1 MQSMN
6 VQPMNGLAILQ
17 SDQVDHLFLLIGGNP
32 LPNCV
37 AAFGLLKPNGT
48 AYLIH
53 TRFSKT
59 QAVRLAKVLRDRSDL
74 KPARLV
80 DLGEAQA
87 EAFAIRQQ
95 VSSLSQTL
103 TGKIGL
109 NYTGGTKAMSVHVY
123 RVIAALHPTA
133 IFSYLDSNTLEMM
146 IDDDQS
152 PSRRYKIPLK
162 LSFEQLFRLHGLQW
176 RQDCPPLK
184 APIQAIAATQL
195 AKLWTIPDLS
205 RAWRR
210 WCNQELRQKCQTA
223 YDRWHEE
230 WHLAQLPPLSLSGMP
245 STLKQVLQQH
255 FGAET
260 QQFSLQTAQLKFLTI
275 TGLCEWLDGTWLEDY
290 VLQQVQQIQM
300 EIDVHECR
308 MSFRMQDPTEIN
320 TRFDKFE
327 FDVAFI
333 RHYQLFALSC
343 TTSESRKLCKQ
354 KLIEANT
361 RAQQLGG
368 IEARVALVCARSDTE
383 SLRKELEVATR
394 NPKIAV
400 FGRQDWSDLSANIT
414 AWVKQNI

>member
-1 MQSMN
+1 
-6 VQPMNGLAILQ
+6 MNGLATLHPY
-17 SDQVDHLFLLIGGNP
+17 QVDHLFLLIGGNA

-37 AAFGLLKPNGT
+37 AALGLLKPNGT

-53 TRFSKT
+53 TQFSKT
-59 QAVRLAKVLRDRSDL
+59 QADRLADVLRDRPDL
-74 KPARLV
+74 KPARLI

-87 EAFAIRQQ
+87 EAFAIREKVQPIAQ
-95 VSSLSQTL
+95 AL

-109 NYTGGTKAMSVHVY
+109 NYTGGTKAMSVHAY

-146 IDDDQS
+146 IDDDQA
-152 PSRRYKIPLK
+152 PSHHFKIPLK

-176 RQDCPPLK
+176 RQDSPPLQ
-184 APIQAIAATQL
+184 APIHAIAATQL
-195 AKLWTIPDLS
+195 ANRCTTPDLR

-210 WCNQELRQKCQTA
+210 WCDQELRQKCQTRA
-223 YDRWHEE
+223 RWHEE
-230 WHLAQLPPLSLSGMP
+230 WRLAQLPPLSLNGMP
-245 STLKQVLQQH
+245 FALKQVLQQY
-255 FGAET
+255 FGAGT
-260 QQFSLQTAQLKFLTI
+260 QQFSLQTAQPKFQTI
-275 TGLCEWLDGTWLEDY
+275 TRLCEWLDGIWLEDY
-290 VLQQVQQIQM
+290 VLQQVQQIQQAL
-300 EIDVHECR
+300 DLHECR
-308 MSFRMQDPTEIN
+308 MSFRMQDPTDRHA
-320 TRFDKFE
+320 RFDKFE

-394 NPKIAV
+394 NRKIAV
-400 FGRQDWSDLSANIT
+400 FGQQDWSNLSAKIT
-414 AWVKQNI
+414 HWVKQND